1 MFETFWEQIVS
12 FFTGIWEAIV
22 GFFQG
27 LFPGNSEA

>member
-27 LFPGNSEA
+27 LFPGTSEA